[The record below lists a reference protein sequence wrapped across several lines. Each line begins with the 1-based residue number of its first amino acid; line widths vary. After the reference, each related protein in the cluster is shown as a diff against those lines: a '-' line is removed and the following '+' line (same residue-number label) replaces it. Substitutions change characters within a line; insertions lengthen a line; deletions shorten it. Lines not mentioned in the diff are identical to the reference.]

1 MVLHSDHRGV
11 DIERAVG
18 IAQTQYVCKL
28 KRRRTA
34 EKNFARS
41 AKFDDGT
48 LGEIARARIHFAAT
62 ADGKL
67 NRNAYGRSVGE
78 KASQSSYSADD
89 LRRASRG
96 CGCMCQTMKTRCP
109 DPFST

>member
-1 MVLHSDHRGV
+1 MILHSNHRGF
-11 DIERAVG
+11 DIERTVG

-67 NRNAYGRSVGE
+67 NRNAYRRSVGE
-78 KASQSSYSADD
+78 KASQSSYCAGD